1 MPFTWAPGFRSLP
14 SNTGEAAVV
23 AAVSEAEVE
32 KLRLYSDPACA
43 DLLKASASAMASSG
57 EWTATIFVL
66 NLPANFSL
74 MALAKAS
81 AFSKVRQ

>member
-14 SNTGEAAVV
+14 SNTGEVAVV
-23 AAVSEAEVE
+23 AAVIT
-32 KLRLYSDPACA
+32 
-43 DLLKASASAMASSG
+43 SASAIASSG
-57 EWTATIFVL
+57 ERAATIFVL
-66 NLPANFSL
+66 NLSANFSL